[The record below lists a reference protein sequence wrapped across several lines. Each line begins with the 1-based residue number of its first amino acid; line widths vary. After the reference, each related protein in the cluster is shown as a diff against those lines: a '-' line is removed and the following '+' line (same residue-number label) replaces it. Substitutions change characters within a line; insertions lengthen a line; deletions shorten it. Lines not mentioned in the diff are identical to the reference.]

1 MASKIIYGTFGLGML
16 ALLAMTWSSLGV
28 AKSTIVKEK
37 FVRQGSR
44 AWFVAPIYVG
54 GRGGK

>member
-1 MASKIIYGTFGLGML
+1 MASKIIYGIFALGML
-16 ALLAMTWSSLGV
+16 ALLGMTWFSFGV
-28 AKSTIVKEK
+28 ARSTIVKEK

-44 AWFVAPIYVG
+44 AWHRTAIFYG

>member
-1 MASKIIYGTFGLGML
+1 MASKIIYGVFGLGML
-16 ALLAMTWSSLGV
+16 ALLVMTWLAVGV
-28 AKSTIVKEK
+28 SRSTVVKEK